1 MSKKIVGRP
10 SKINKEAMNEANVWF
25 MVVMVMLLIL
35 LSVSFATIINP
46 EMVDMIKASLANLFK

>member
-1 MSKKIVGRP
+1 MSKKAVGRP

-25 MVVMVMLLIL
+25 MIVMVMLLIL

-46 EMVDMIKASLANLFK
+46 EIVNMIKASLANLFK